1 MCRRSFAWLLC
12 SVPPWFLFLLKLL
25 LFSVVS
31 EVDLKI
37 AKPVPGLPV
46 FFKFFFVLYLVTSF
60 AVGQRACEGRRDGTG
75 RNGER
80 GGSSLT
86 PGSRI
91 GWFSE
96 GPGPRGKKLGVFFFG
111 RVEGRKEGSFPPRV
125 SPWWGAGGHGAEQG
139 EGCSMGRERT
149 DQGQGWLLSVQSS

>member
-111 RVEGRKEGSFPPRV
+111 RVEGRKEGSFPPARV
-125 SPWWGAGGHGAEQG
+125 PVVGGRGTWSRAGGGVFNG
-139 EGCSMGRERT
+139 EREN
-149 DQGQGWLLSVQSS
+149 